1 MCLLPCSALQVAHTA
16 EVLSPLGALYY
27 NTGRHKEALEV
38 YREAVSLQ
46 PSQRDLRLALVS
58 RGRGSGPGVS
68 AASEVKGRRC
78 SRAEM

>member
-1 MCLLPCSALQVAHTA
+1 MCPQKETSVCLSLCSALKVARTA

-58 RGRGSGPGVS
+58 REERKRYWV
-68 AASEVKGRRC
+68 
-78 SRAEM
+78 